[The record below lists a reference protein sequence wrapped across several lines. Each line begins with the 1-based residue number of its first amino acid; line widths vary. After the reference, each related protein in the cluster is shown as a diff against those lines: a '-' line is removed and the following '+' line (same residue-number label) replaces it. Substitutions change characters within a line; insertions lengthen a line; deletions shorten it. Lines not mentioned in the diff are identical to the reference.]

1 MAFEFK
7 LPELGE
13 GLAEGEIVKWD
24 VKPGDD
30 IKEDDT
36 LLEVQSDK
44 SVEEIPS
51 PVSGKILK
59 ILVPEGETASV
70 GDLLV
75 EIDDGSG
82 PAAAPAAPATATAAP
97 ATPAPATSAV
107 QPAPA
112 QSVYQFKLP
121 ELGEGLAEGE
131 IVKWSVKPGDQ
142 IKEDDTLL
150 EVQSD
155 KSVEEIPSPVAGTVV
170 KILVPEGETATV
182 GEALVDIDA
191 PGHNDTSVATEAGA
205 APQPV
210 AATPAAT
217 PAAPAAGG
225 VPAITDPNREIL
237 AMPSVRQ
244 YAREQGIDIS
254 QVPATGKHGRITKA
268 DVDAFK
274 TGASAASAQPAA
286 PAAQAQPQPATAKPA
301 APAAPKPQA
310 VAPYVSSGN
319 EAELETREKMTPTRK
334 AIAKAMLASKQRS
347 PHVTS
352 FDDVEVSKLMAHR
365 KKYKQYAADKGIKL
379 TFLPYIVKALV
390 TVLREYPEFN
400 ASIDDTTD
408 EIVYKHYFNIG
419 IATNTD
425 HGLYVPVIK
434 NADAKSMFEI
444 AKEISENA
452 QKAYDSKLK
461 LDEMRGGSMT
471 ISNVGSIGG
480 GWFTPVINQP
490 EVAILGVGKIAK
502 EPYVN
507 EDNEIVVGNML
518 KLSLS
523 YDHRL
528 IDGALAQTALNL
540 MDKLLADPDLL
551 LMEG

>member
-82 PAAAPAAPATATAAP
+82 PAAAPAAPATATVAP

-210 AATPAAT
+210 AATPAA
-217 PAAPAAGG
+217 GG

-268 DVDAFK
+268 DVGAFK
-274 TGASAASAQPAA
+274 TGAPAASAQPAA
-286 PAAQAQPQPATAKPA
+286 PAAQAQPQPATAKPV

-461 LDEMRGGSMT
+461 PDEMRGGSMT

>member
-51 PVSGKILK
+51 PISGKILK

-82 PAAAPAAPATATAAP
+82 PAAAPAAPATATVAP

-170 KILVPEGETATV
+170 KVLVPEGETATV

-210 AATPAAT
+210 AAT
-217 PAAPAAGG
+217 PAAGG

-274 TGASAASAQPAA
+274 TGAPAASAQPAA
-286 PAAQAQPQPATAKPA
+286 PAAQAQPQPATAKPV

>member
-24 VKPGDD
+24 VKPGDE

-82 PAAAPAAPATATAAP
+82 APAQSAAPAASTAAPAAPAPAA
-97 ATPAPATSAV
+97 AK
-107 QPAPA
+107 
-112 QSVYQFKLP
+112 SVYQFKLP

-131 IVKWSVKPGDQ
+131 IVKWDVKPGDE

-155 KSVEEIPSPVAGTVV
+155 KSVEEIPSPVTGTVV
-170 KILVPEGETATV
+170 KILVPEGETASV
-182 GEALVDIDA
+182 GDALVDIDA
-191 PGHNDTSVATEAGA
+191 PGHNDT
-205 APQPV
+205 PV
-210 AATPAAT
+210 ADEPAAT
-217 PAAPAAGG
+217 PATSAAGAESASATSPAAGA

-274 TGASAASAQPAA
+274 AGASTTTAASAQPAPEAAKSA
-286 PAAQAQPQPATAKPA
+286 PAQP

-310 VAPYVSSGN
+310 ITPYVSSGS

-334 AIAKAMLASKQRS
+334 AIAKAMLSSKQRS

-352 FDDVEVSKLMAHR
+352 FDEVEVSKLMAHR

-444 AKEISENA
+444 AKEISDNA

-461 LDEMRGGSMT
+461 PDEMRGGSMT

-507 EDNEIVVGNML
+507 ADNEIVVGNLL